1 MYITMYGQRRR
12 CGYATNDSQAGVHR
26 APPEPSAQGTRPQV
40 PRHGSRSDPS
50 GHRPRSRADGN
61 AGSRHRGVEADRALH
76 RPATVATS
84 APRQAVVE
92 AARGASAH
100 RLDYW
105 DAQLWATARLNQIQ
119 VILTEDFAHGRVL
132 EGVHFM
138 DPFAASFDLT
148 ALDRTH

>member
-1 MYITMYGQRRR
+1 MSAEILIDTNVLVYAYDPRARAKQQQALTVLRRLVVNGHGR
-12 CGYATNDSQAGVHR
+12 LSTQTLGEFYAV
-26 APPEPSAQGTRPQV
+26 GTR
-40 PRHGSRSDPS
+40 R
-50 GHRPRSRADGN
+50 
-61 AGSRHRGVEADRALH
+61 L
-76 RPATVATS
+76 
-84 APRQAVVE
+84 APRLSREDAAGQVVALAAAWPILPVTALVVLE

-148 ALDRTH
+148 ALDWTH